1 MAEFVHIGRKKIGSG
16 LPVFVVAEIGI
27 NHNGNLE
34 NAVQLIREIAAA
46 GFDAVKFQKRTP
58 SVCVPHE
65 QRNVMR
71 QTPWG
76 RISYFDYRKR
86 VEFSREEYKRI
97 DEVCKTHGLLWFAS
111 CWDIPSVDF
120 MEEFDAPCYK
130 IASACLTDDELL
142 IHIRKKNRPVIL
154 STGMSTMDEI
164 YHAVSLLDQDSLIL
178 AHTTS
183 SYPCAVNELNI
194 NMIKTLQKEFTC
206 PVGYS
211 GHEKDILMSSVAVGA
226 GAVLIERHVTLD
238 CSMWGSDQS
247 ASLASEDFK
256 TLVSDIRMVEEGL
269 GDGIKTVYE
278 TEQASIEKLRL
289 CKKNETE
296 LSLKHPA

>member
-1 MAEFVHIGRKKIGSG
+1 MTEFIHIGRQKIGSE
-16 LPVFVVAEIGI
+16 LPVFLVAEIGI
-27 NHNGNLE
+27 NHNGSIE
-34 NAVQLIREIAAA
+34 DAVTLIRKIADA

-86 VEFSREEYKRI
+86 VEFSAKEYRMI
-97 DEVCKTHGLLWFAS
+97 DEVCKATGIQWFAS
-111 CWDIPSVDF
+111 CWDTPSVDF
-120 MEEFDAPCYK
+120 MDQFDTPCYK
-130 IASACLTDDELL
+130 IASACLTDDDLL
-142 IHIRKKNRPVIL
+142 IHIRKKNKPVIL

-164 YHAVSLLDQDSLIL
+164 HHAVSLLDSESLIL

-194 NMIKTLQKEFTC
+194 NMIKTLQREFKL

-211 GHEKDILMSSVAVGA
+211 GHEKGILMSSVAVGA
-226 GAVLIERHVTLD
+226 GAVLVERHVTLD
-238 CSMWGSDQS
+238 CSMWGSDQA
-247 ASLASEDFK
+247 ASLAPDDFRQ
-256 TLVSDIRMVEEGL
+256 LVTDIRMVEKGL
-269 GDGIKTVYE
+269 GDGIKTVYD
-278 TEQASIEKLRL
+278 TEQAAIEKLRL

-296 LSLKHPA
+296 LSEKHPA

>member
-1 MAEFVHIGRKKIGSG
+1 MADFVQIGRKKIGNNF
-16 LPVFVVAEIGI
+16 PVFLVAEIGI
-27 NHNGNLE
+27 NHNGSLE
-34 NAVQLIREIAAA
+34 DAVLLIRKIADA

-58 SVCVPHE
+58 SVCVPHD

-76 RISYFDYRKR
+76 KISYFDYRNR
-86 VEFSREEYKRI
+86 VEFSSEEYRI
-97 DEVCKTHGLLWFAS
+97 IDDVCRTNGLVWFAS

-120 MEEFDAPCYK
+120 METFDAPCYK

-142 IHIRKKNRPVIL
+142 EHIRKKNRPVIL

-164 YHAVSLLDQDSLIL
+164 HHAVSLLDAESLIL

-183 SYPCAVNELNI
+183 AYPCSVDELNI
-194 NMIKTLQKEFTC
+194 NMIKTLKNEFSC

-211 GHEKDILMSSVAVGA
+211 GHEKGILMSSVAIGV

-238 CSMWGSDQS
+238 CTIWGSDQA
-247 ASLASEDFK
+247 ASLAPNDFVQ
-256 TLVSDIRMVEEGL
+256 LVENIRMVESGL

-278 TEQASIEKLRL
+278 TEQAAIEKLRL

-296 LSLKHPA
+296 LNIKHPA